1 MPPSSQDAGRGPVV
15 LITGASSG
23 IGRACAEYLHRRGYC
38 VYGTSR
44 DPARHDT
51 LFPLIAMDVTDEAA
65 VERGILWIAE
75 QEGRLDVVVNNAGW
89 GLAGA
94 VEQTSITEARAQMD
108 VNFYGVLRVCR
119 AALPV
124 MRVQGGGLIVN
135 VSSLA
140 GLAGL
145 PFQSLYSASK
155 FAVEGLTEALRVE
168 VRPFGVRVVLIEPG
182 DFRTDFRREWTD
194 EARASDVYRER
205 AERAVAVME
214 ADERSGSPPGQVAR
228 LLEQIIRAR
237 RPRVRYVVG
246 GFSQRMMA
254 ALRRLLPD
262 AVIEWAIR
270 SYYKV

>member
-1 MPPSSQDAGRGPVV
+1 MPPSEGAGREPVV

-23 IGRACAEYLHRRGYC
+23 IGRACAEHLHRRGCC

-44 DPARHDT
+44 DPASHDT
-51 LFPLIAMDVTDEAA
+51 PFPLIAMDVTDEAA

-94 VEQTSITEARAQMD
+94 VEQTSITEAYAQMD
-108 VNFYGVLRVCR
+108 VNFCGVLRVCR
-119 AALPV
+119 AVLPV
-124 MRVQGGGLIVN
+124 MRAQGGGLIVN
-135 VSSLA
+135 VSSMA
-140 GLAGL
+140 GLVGL

-168 VRPFGVRVVLIEPG
+168 VHPFGVRVVLIEPG
-182 DFRTDFRREWTD
+182 DFRTAFQREWTD

-205 AERAVAVME
+205 AERAIAIME
-214 ADERSGSPPGQVAR
+214 SDERSGSSPGQVAR
-228 LLEQIIRAR
+228 LLERIIRAR
-237 RPRVRYVVG
+237 HPRVRYVVG
-246 GFSQRMMA
+246 DLSQRMMA

>member
-1 MPPSSQDAGRGPVV
+1 MPPPQDAGRGPVV

-23 IGRACAEYLHRRGYC
+23 IGRACAAHLHRRGYC

-51 LFPLIAMDVTDEAA
+51 PFPLIAMDVTDEAA
-65 VERGILWIAE
+65 VERGVRWIVE
-75 QEGRLDVVVNNAGW
+75 QAGRLDVVVNNAGW

-94 VEQTSITEARAQMD
+94 VEQTSVTEARAQMD

-124 MRVQGGGLIVN
+124 MRAQGDGLIVN
-135 VSSLA
+135 VSSMA
-140 GLAGL
+140 GLVGL
-145 PFQSLYSASK
+145 PFQAMYSASK

-168 VRPFGVRVVLIEPG
+168 VCPFGVRVVLIEPG
-182 DFRTDFRREWTD
+182 DFMTGFRREWTGETAED
-194 EARASDVYRER
+194 DVYRER
-205 AERAVAVME
+205 AERSLAIME
-214 ADERSGSPPGQVAR
+214 ADERSGGPPGQVAR
-228 LLEQIIRAR
+228 LLERIIRAR
-237 RPRVRYVVG
+237 RPRVRYTAG
-246 GFSQRMMA
+246 GVPQRTMA

-270 SYYKV
+270 SYYRV